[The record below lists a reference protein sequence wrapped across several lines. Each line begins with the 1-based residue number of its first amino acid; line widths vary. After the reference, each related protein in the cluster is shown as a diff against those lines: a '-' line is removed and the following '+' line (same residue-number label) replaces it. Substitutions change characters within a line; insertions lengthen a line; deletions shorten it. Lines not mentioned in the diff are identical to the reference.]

1 MMNMTEKTEL
11 QQQFAG
17 LDLKTDMG
25 VQAMKLALKFVKV
38 LDEKQQDYGPDN
50 ITISGELG
58 VIVRSQDK
66 LCRLKHLLGKETV
79 NNESVSDSWMDLA
92 NYGLIGYMVHNGKWA

>member
-1 MMNMTEKTEL
+1 MNMTEKTEL

-92 NYGLIGYMVHNGKWA
+92 NYGLIGYMVHNGKWS

>member
-1 MMNMTEKTEL
+1 MTEKTEL

-79 NNESVSDSWMDLA
+79 NNESISDSWMDLA
-92 NYGLIGYMVHNGKWA
+92 NYGLIGYMVHNGKWS

>member
-1 MMNMTEKTEL
+1 MMNMTEKSEL

-17 LDLKTDMG
+17 LELQTDMG

-92 NYGLIGYMVHNGKWA
+92 NYGLIGYMVHNGKWS

>member
-1 MMNMTEKTEL
+1 MTEKTEL

-38 LDEKQQDYGPDN
+38 LDEKQQDYAPDN

-92 NYGLIGYMVHNGKWA
+92 NYGLIGYMVHNGKWS

>member
-1 MMNMTEKTEL
+1 MNMTEKSEL

-17 LDLKTDMG
+17 LELKTDMG

-92 NYGLIGYMVHNGKWA
+92 NYGRLGYMVHNGKWA

>member
-1 MMNMTEKTEL
+1 MTEKTEL

-17 LDLKTDMG
+17 LELKTDMG

-92 NYGLIGYMVHNGKWA
+92 NYGLIGYMVHNGKWS

>member
-1 MMNMTEKTEL
+1 MTEKTEL

-92 NYGLIGYMVHNGKWA
+92 NYGLIGYMVHNGKWS

>member
-1 MMNMTEKTEL
+1 MNMTEKTEL

-25 VQAMKLALKFVKV
+25 VQALKLALKFVKV

-79 NNESVSDSWMDLA
+79 NNESISDSWMDLA
-92 NYGLIGYMVHNGKWA
+92 NYGLIGYMVHNGEWS

>member
-1 MMNMTEKTEL
+1 MTEKTEL

>member
-1 MMNMTEKTEL
+1 MTEKSEL

-17 LDLKTDMG
+17 LELKTDMG

-92 NYGLIGYMVHNGKWA
+92 NYGLIGYMVHNGKWS

>member
-1 MMNMTEKTEL
+1 MNMTEKTEL

-92 NYGLIGYMVHNGKWA
+92 NYGLIGYMVHNKIWD

>member
-1 MMNMTEKTEL
+1 MNMTEKTEL

>member
-92 NYGLIGYMVHNGKWA
+92 NYGLIGYMVHNGKWS

>member
-1 MMNMTEKTEL
+1 MNMTEKSEL

-92 NYGLIGYMVHNGKWA
+92 NYGLIGYMVHNGKWS

>member
-1 MMNMTEKTEL
+1 MNMTEKSEL

-17 LDLKTDMG
+17 LELQTDMG

-66 LCRLKHLLGKETV
+66 LCRLKHLLGKEAV

-92 NYGLIGYMVHNGKWA
+92 NYGLIGYMVHNGKWS

>member
-1 MMNMTEKTEL
+1 MNMTEKSEL

-17 LDLKTDMG
+17 LELQTDMG

-92 NYGLIGYMVHNGKWA
+92 NYGLIGYMVHNGKWS

>member
-1 MMNMTEKTEL
+1 MNMTEKTEL

-17 LDLKTDMG
+17 LELKTDMG

-92 NYGLIGYMVHNGKWA
+92 NYGLIGYMVHNGKWS

>member
-1 MMNMTEKTEL
+1 MNMTEKTEL

-92 NYGLIGYMVHNGKWA
+92 NTGL

>member
-1 MMNMTEKTEL
+1 MNMTEKTEL

-79 NNESVSDSWMDLA
+79 NNESASDSWMDLA
-92 NYGLIGYMVHNGKWA
+92 NYGLIGYMVHNGKWS

>member
-1 MMNMTEKTEL
+1 MTEKSEL

-92 NYGLIGYMVHNGKWA
+92 NYGLIGYMVHNGKWS

>member
-1 MMNMTEKTEL
+1 MNMTEKSEL

-17 LDLKTDMG
+17 LELKTDMG

-92 NYGLIGYMVHNGKWA
+92 NYGLIGYMVHNGKWS

>member
-1 MMNMTEKTEL
+1 MMNMTEKSEL

-66 LCRLKHLLGKETV
+66 LCRLKHLLGKDTV

-92 NYGLIGYMVHNGKWA
+92 NYGLIGYMVHNKKWS

>member
-58 VIVRSQDK
+58 VIVMSQDK

-79 NNESVSDSWMDLA
+79 NNESVSYSWMDLA

>member
-1 MMNMTEKTEL
+1 MNMTEKSEL

-17 LDLKTDMG
+17 LELKTDMG

-66 LCRLKHLLGKETV
+66 LCRLKHLLGKEVV

-92 NYGLIGYMVHNGKWA
+92 NYGLIGYMVHNGKWS

>member
-1 MMNMTEKTEL
+1 MNMTEKSEL

-79 NNESVSDSWMDLA
+79 NNESISDSWMDLA
-92 NYGLIGYMVHNGKWA
+92 NYGLIGYMVHNGKWS

>member
-1 MMNMTEKTEL
+1 MNMTEKTEL

-66 LCRLKHLLGKETV
+66 LCRLKHLLGKKTV

-92 NYGLIGYMVHNGKWA
+92 NYGLIGYMVHNGKWS

>member
-1 MMNMTEKTEL
+1 MTEKSEL

-17 LDLKTDMG
+17 LELQTDMG

-92 NYGLIGYMVHNGKWA
+92 NYGLIGYMVHNGKWS

>member
-1 MMNMTEKTEL
+1 MTEKSEL

-17 LDLKTDMG
+17 LELKTDMG

>member
-1 MMNMTEKTEL
+1 MNMTEKTEL

-25 VQAMKLALKFVKV
+25 VQALKLALKFVKV

-92 NYGLIGYMVHNGKWA
+92 NYGIIGYMVHNGKWS